1 MQSNSGLPDS
11 GFIGGGQFGYNWQAG
26 NWVYG
31 LEADFDGASAKSSVD
46 VPDAQFLPNNGI
58 HTPLTTN
65 AARELDWLGTFRG
78 RVGFTPAAPLLLFA
92 TGGLA
97 VGQHK
102 LGIGIT
108 DPTAVPP
115 ANLFNQTSNVSA
127 GWTIGAGAEW
137 MFAPHW
143 SLKAEYL
150 YVDLGNISSTINY
163 AYATGNTST
172 LTATVRDTMNIVR
185 GGINYH
191 F

>member
-1 MQSNSGLPDS
+1 IALLDTRAQVHHLMGERRAEGLRRLRVLVEGGQQRRFRIDAPHHNSLTARLSPIQLSNSQVTFLSLPRLQSNSGLPDS
-11 GFIGGGQFGYNWQAG
+11 GFIGGGQLGYNWQAG

-115 ANLFNQTSNVSA
+115 ANLFNQTS
-127 GWTIGAGAEW
+127 
-137 MFAPHW
+137 
-143 SLKAEYL
+143 
-150 YVDLGNISSTINY
+150 
-163 AYATGNTST
+163 
-172 LTATVRDTMNIVR
+172 
-185 GGINYH
+185 
-191 F
+191 